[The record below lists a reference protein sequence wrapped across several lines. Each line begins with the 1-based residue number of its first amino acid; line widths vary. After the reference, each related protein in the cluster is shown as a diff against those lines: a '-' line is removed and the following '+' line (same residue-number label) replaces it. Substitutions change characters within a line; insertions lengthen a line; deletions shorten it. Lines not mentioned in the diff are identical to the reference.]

1 MSQNNV
7 FLLFKKRFFSNII
20 ELLSYFPSKSVLLC
34 RSRLIAAIKIFDPK
48 SISDSNLNFDMF
60 THVFVTFVTLAQT
73 SRVPRNPHSR
83 RCIFLPSHLRSD
95 KIFVTR
101 LQRSGFN
108 ILLSHKMVLVTTRS
122 QFWSKLVIFCN
133 FGHNWL
139 FWKFLLQ

>member
-1 MSQNNV
+1 M
-7 FLLFKKRFFSNII
+7 FLLFKKRFFSNKI
-20 ELLSYFPSKSVLLC
+20 ELLSDFLSKSALQC
-34 RSRLIAAIKIFDPK
+34 RSRLIATIKIFDPN

-60 THVFVTFVTLAQT
+60 TRVFVTFVTLAQT
-73 SRVPRNPHSR
+73 SRVPRKLSFKAMR
-83 RCIFLPSHLRSD
+83 FSFRFIYGQT

-101 LQRSGFN
+101 LQRSGLN

-139 FWKFLLQ
+139 F

>member
-1 MSQNNV
+1 M

-48 SISDSNLNFDMF
+48 SISDSNLNFDLF
-60 THVFVTFVTLAQT
+60 NRVFVTFVTLAQT
-73 SRVPRNPHSR
+73 SRVPTKDSLETLLKGDAF
-83 RCIFLPSHLRSD
+83 FLPSHLRSD
-95 KIFVTR
+95 KIFITR

-122 QFWSKLVIFCN
+122 QFWSKLVIF
-133 FGHNWL
+133 L
-139 FWKFLLQ
+139 